1 MIKILE
7 LKGNIIIYGPKNNL
21 FGVRENIAFNTNMF
35 MLYSNIVR
43 VVGDFFFWKLTS
55 HRF

>member
-1 MIKILE
+1 MALKID
-7 LKGNIIIYGPKNNL
+7 L

-35 MLYSNIVR
+35 MLYSTIVR